1 MGKLSMKYSILILA
15 IILAANYSV
24 AQENP
29 QKETKTGIIK
39 GVVLDSDTRTPL
51 IGVTVMIKG
60 TKRGAASDTEGNF
73 RLNNIPVGS
82 YALEFKCIGYSP
94 LSKTDIMVRPGR
106 ITNVTAELNI
116 SPIKGEDLTVIS
128 GYFPEV
134 QDQNVSTTNFS
145 SEEIRRA
152 PGSAGDVSRIMA
164 ALPSIAK
171 VNDQLN
177 SLIVRGGT
185 PTENGFYV
193 DNIEIPNINHYP
205 LQGSSGGPI
214 GLINVD
220 FIEDVDFSAGGFS
233 VVYGD
238 RLSSIMD
245 LKFREGNRE
254 EFDGQIDMNFAGLGV
269 GLEGP
274 MPDKKG
280 SYLFSAR
287 RSYLD
292 LLVGAIGTGVA
303 PRYSDYQGKVTVDLS
318 AKNKISALGIV
329 GVDFIEFNKE
339 DSEDQGNN
347 IYGFYKGYEYTGG
360 LNWQYFWNRNGYSN
374 TSISFLGTR
383 FESDLYETSTDV
395 PLAEQISNEQIAQ
408 IRNVNYYRLNN
419 TSSIDFGFD
428 TKLFLSDYEISVVEY
443 TNPVGDTLPPLNF
456 FQDAQTPKFGGF
468 LNYRFRPFEKL
479 SLSLGARADYF
490 DYNQKTHFSPRLS
503 ASYSFSPRTS
513 LTAATGI
520 YNQNLPLSLLAQ
532 RERNKNL
539 NDPESYHF
547 VLSLNHLLTE
557 NTKLSVETY
566 YKYYREFPVDPS
578 QPQFFVVDELVYR
591 GFFGNYENLTSD
603 GIAAAYGIEAYVQK
617 KLVEGV
623 YGLIGGSYYKSRYKG
638 LDGIWR
644 DRVFD
649 NRLLFS
655 VEGGYKPNRSWEFST
670 RWIYAGGP
678 PFTPI
683 DLAASRLINRTV
695 LDGSRVN
702 ESRFPA
708 YHSLNLRADK
718 RWFFKGSNLIAYV
731 SVWNAYNRKNVSQ
744 YYWNEI
750 EQDQDVVYQ
759 WGLLPV
765 MGIEYEF

>member
-1 MGKLSMKYSILILA
+1 
-15 IILAANYSV
+15 
-24 AQENP
+24 
-29 QKETKTGIIK
+29 
-39 GVVLDSDTRTPL
+39 
-51 IGVTVMIKG
+51 
-60 TKRGAASDTEGNF
+60 
-73 RLNNIPVGS
+73 
-82 YALEFKCIGYSP
+82 
-94 LSKTDIMVRPGR
+94 
-106 ITNVTAELNI
+106 
-116 SPIKGEDLTVIS
+116 
-128 GYFPEV
+128 
-134 QDQNVSTTNFS
+134 
-145 SEEIRRA
+145 
-152 PGSAGDVSRIMA
+152 MA

-233 VVYGD
+233 VLYGD

-254 EFDGQIDMNFAGLGV
+254 QFDGQLDMNFAGLGV

-274 MPDKKG
+274 LPDHKG

-292 LLVGAIGTGVA
+292 LLVKAIGTGVA
-303 PRYSDYQGKVTVDLS
+303 PRYSDYQGKITLDLS
-318 AKNKISALGIV
+318 PKNKISVLGIV
-329 GVDFIEFNKE
+329 GVDYIEIKKE
-339 DSEDQGNN
+339 DSIDQGNN
-347 IYGFYKGYEYTGG
+347 VYGLYKGYEYTGG
-360 LNWQYFWNRNGYSN
+360 LNWQYFWNKNGYSN
-374 TSISFLGTR
+374 TSFSFLGTR
-383 FESDLYETSTDV
+383 FENEFLETSTEDV
-395 PLAEQISNEQIAQ
+395 LTEQTSNEQIAQ
-408 IRNVNYYRLNN
+408 IRNVNHYRLNG
-419 TSSIDFGFD
+419 TSNIEFGFD
-428 TKLFLSDYEISVVEY
+428 TKLFLSDYEIFVVEY

-456 FQDAQTPKFGGF
+456 FQETQTPKFGAF
-468 LNYRFRPFEKL
+468 LNYRFRPFERL

-503 ASYSFSPRTS
+503 ASYSFSPKTS
-513 LTAATGI
+513 LTASTGI

-539 NDPESYHF
+539 NDPEAYHF

-603 GIAAAYGIEAYVQK
+603 GIAEAYGLEAYVQK
-617 KLVEGV
+617 KLVEGF

-638 LDGIWR
+638 LDGVWR
-644 DRVFD
+644 DRVYD

-655 VEGGYKPNRSWEFST
+655 AEGGYKPNQSWEFST

-678 PFTPI
+678 PYTPI

-702 ESRFPA
+702 ESRLPA
-708 YHSLNLRADK
+708 YHSLNIRADK

-731 SVWNAYNRKNVSQ
+731 SVWNAYNRKNISQ
-744 YYWNEI
+744 IYWDEVA
-750 EQDQDVVYQ
+750 QDQSELYQ

-765 MGIEYEF
+765 FGIEYEF